1 MEQNLSTLSPCR
13 LSAKISF
20 GGESHSARKLAHAT
34 LDALP
39 TMNPP
44 TTHPGKTVILALTA
58 LASCAT
64 LLAQAP
70 PEFSAPK
77 EIAPGIFQVGT
88 VRLDK
93 NTATVTF
100 PAKVQ
105 MDDGLLEYLLV
116 SPQGP
121 VHESLFTSE
130 AAPQD
135 VHMAMLLLGAKGMVQ
150 KQEVKEPARIDA
162 EYLAKAPKLTG
173 DRILLRIKWTDKSG
187 KEQLTPPERWIMR
200 RIFTPKKP
208 VKDTT
213 AEDGPWLY
221 TGSYFYEGKFI
232 AQMDGTFAAMVT
244 FPGAL
249 INNPRMGSNDDHIWF
264 VKKEA
269 VPPVGTP
276 VEFTIKLQPADKP
289 AK

>member
-1 MEQNLSTLSPCR
+1 MLARIAIAFIATTL
-13 LSAKISF
+13 
-20 GGESHSARKLAHAT
+20 
-34 LDALP
+34 
-39 TMNPP
+39 
-44 TTHPGKTVILALTA
+44 
-58 LASCAT
+58 

-70 PEFSAPK
+70 PELSAPK
-77 EIAPGIFQVGT
+77 EISPGIFQVGT

-93 NTATVTF
+93 NAATVTF

-105 MDDGLLEYLLV
+105 MTDGLLEYLMV

-135 VHMAMLLLGAKGMVQ
+135 VHMAMLLLGAKGMAQ
-150 KQEVKEPARIDA
+150 KGAAQPGRIDA

-173 DRILLRIKWTDKSG
+173 DRISLRVKWTDKAN
-187 KEQLTPPERWIMR
+187 KEQTTPVERWIMR

-208 VKDTT
+208 VKDIN

-221 TGSYFYEGKFI
+221 TGSYFYENRFI
-232 AQMDGTFAAMVT
+232 AQMDGTFAAMVS

-249 INNPRMGSNDDHIWF
+249 INNPRTGSNDDHIWF
-264 VKKEA
+264 VKTEA

-276 VEFTIKLQPADKP
+276 VEFSIKLEPADKSE
-289 AK
+289 K

>member
-1 MEQNLSTLSPCR
+1 ML
-13 LSAKISF
+13 
-20 GGESHSARKLAHAT
+20 ARIAIAFLAAATFLANPAT
-34 LDALP
+34 LP
-39 TMNPP
+39 
-44 TTHPGKTVILALTA
+44 
-58 LASCAT
+58 
-64 LLAQAP
+64 AQAP

-77 EIAPGIFQVGT
+77 EISPGIFQVGT
-88 VRLDK
+88 VRLDR
-93 NTATVTF
+93 NAATVTF

-105 MDDGLLEYLLV
+105 MTDGLLEYLMV

-121 VHESLFTSE
+121 VHESLFISE

-135 VHMAMLLLGAKGMVQ
+135 VHMAMLLLGAKGMAQ
-150 KQEVKEPARIDA
+150 KGAKEPGRIDA

-173 DRILLRIKWTDKSG
+173 DRISLRVKWTDKDG
-187 KEQLTPPERWIMR
+187 KEQSAPPERWIER
-200 RIFTPKKP
+200 KIFTPKKP
-208 VKDTT
+208 AKTVT

-249 INNPRMGSNDDHIWF
+249 INNPRTGANDDHVWF
-264 VKKEA
+264 VKTDA
-269 VPPVGTP
+269 VPPAGTP
-276 VEFTIKLQPADKP
+276 VEFSIKLEPADKP

>member
-1 MEQNLSTLSPCR
+1 MFAR
-13 LSAKISF
+13 LAIAIFSAAQF
-20 GGESHSARKLAHAT
+20 LA
-34 LDALP
+34 
-39 TMNPP
+39 NP
-44 TTHPGKTVILALTA
+44 AA
-58 LASCAT
+58 

-77 EIAPGIFQVGT
+77 EIAPGIFKVGT
-88 VRLDK
+88 VQLDK
-93 NTATVTF
+93 NTSTVTF

-121 VHESLFTSE
+121 VHETLFVSD

-135 VHMAMLLLGAKGMVQ
+135 VHMAMLLLGAKGMVRPPAE
-150 KQEVKEPARIDA
+150 KQPARIDSK
-162 EYLAKAPKLTG
+162 YLENAPKLTG
-173 DRILLRIKWTDKSG
+173 DRIFLSVKWTDKAG
-187 KEQLTPPERWIMR
+187 KEQSAPPERWIVR
-200 RIFTPKKP
+200 RIFIPKKP
-208 VKDTT
+208 TKIVP

-221 TGSYFYEGKFI
+221 TGSYFYEDKFI

-249 INNPRMGSNDDHIWF
+249 INNPRTGSNDDHVWF
-264 VKKEA
+264 VKTEA

-276 VEFTIKLQPADKP
+276 VEFSIRLEPKDKP

>member
-1 MEQNLSTLSPCR
+1 MLARIAIALLATAHLLAP
-13 LSAKISF
+13 SAQ
-20 GGESHSARKLAHAT
+20 
-34 LDALP
+34 
-39 TMNPP
+39 
-44 TTHPGKTVILALTA
+44 
-58 LASCAT
+58 
-64 LLAQAP
+64 LLAQAT
-70 PEFSAPK
+70 PEFSPPK

-93 NTATVTF
+93 NTGTVTF

-116 SPQGP
+116 TPQGP
-121 VHESLFTSE
+121 VHESLLVSE

-135 VHMAMLLLGAKGMVQ
+135 VHLAMLLLGARGMVQ
-150 KQEVKEPARIDA
+150 QQPEKERGRIDA

-173 DRILLRIKWTDKSG
+173 DRIFLTVKWTDKGG
-187 KEQLTPPERWIMR
+187 KAQSVPAERWIER
-200 RIFTPKKP
+200 KIFTPKKP
-208 VKDTT
+208 VQSVT

-221 TGSYFYEGKFI
+221 TGSYFYENRFI
-232 AQMDGTFAAMVT
+232 AQVDGTFAAMVT

-249 INNPRMGSNDDHIWF
+249 MNNPRTGANDDHVWF

-276 VEFTIKLQPADKP
+276 VEFTIKLEPSDKP

>member
-1 MEQNLSTLSPCR
+1 ML
-13 LSAKISF
+13 
-20 GGESHSARKLAHAT
+20 ARIAIA
-34 LDALP
+34 
-39 TMNPP
+39 
-44 TTHPGKTVILALTA
+44 
-58 LASCAT
+58 
-64 LLAQAP
+64 LLATSTFLANPAELRAQAA

-77 EIAPGIFQVGT
+77 EISPGVFQVGT

-93 NTATVTF
+93 NAATVTF
-100 PAKVQ
+100 PAKVH
-105 MDDGLLEYLLV
+105 MTDGLLEYLIV
-116 SPQGP
+116 TPQGP

-135 VHMAMLLLGAKGMVQ
+135 VHMAMLLLGAKGMAQ
-150 KQEVKEPARIDA
+150 KAAKQPGRIDA

-173 DRILLRIKWTDKSG
+173 DRISLRVKWTDKDG
-187 KEQLTPPERWIMR
+187 KEQITPPERWVMR
-200 RIFTPKKP
+200 RIFTPRKP
-208 VKDTT
+208 VKDVT

-221 TGSYFYEGKFI
+221 TGSYFYENRFI

-249 INNPRMGSNDDHIWF
+249 INNPRSGSNDDHIWF
-264 VKKEA
+264 VKTDA

-276 VEFTIKLQPADKP
+276 VEFSIKLEPAEKP

>member
-1 MEQNLSTLSPCR
+1 ML
-13 LSAKISF
+13 
-20 GGESHSARKLAHAT
+20 ARIAIT
-34 LDALP
+34 
-39 TMNPP
+39 
-44 TTHPGKTVILALTA
+44 ILALIFVEP
-58 LASCAT
+58 

-93 NTATVTF
+93 NASTVTF

-116 SPQGP
+116 TPQGP
-121 VHESLFTSE
+121 VHESLFVSD

-135 VHMAMLLLGAKGMVQ
+135 IHMAMLLLGAKGMLQ
-150 KQEVKEPARIDA
+150 QQRGKEPARIDA
-162 EYLAKAPKLTG
+162 EYLANAPKLTG
-173 DRILLRIKWTDKSG
+173 DRIFLSVKWTDKSG
-187 KEQLTPPERWIMR
+187 KEQSAPPERWIER
-200 RIFTPKKP
+200 KIFTPKKP
-208 VKDTT
+208 TKTIA

-221 TGSYFYEGKFI
+221 TGSYFYENKFV

-249 INNPRMGSNDDHIWF
+249 INNPRKGSDDDHIWF
-264 VKKEA
+264 VKKSA

-276 VEFTIKLQPADKP
+276 VEFSIRLEPADKP

>member
-1 MEQNLSTLSPCR
+1 MFIRFAIAIVAAVL
-13 LSAKISF
+13 F
-20 GGESHSARKLAHAT
+20 LA
-34 LDALP
+34 
-39 TMNPP
+39 NP
-44 TTHPGKTVILALTA
+44 AA
-58 LASCAT
+58 

-70 PEFSAPK
+70 PEFSPPK
-77 EIAPGIFQVGT
+77 EIAPGVFKVGT
-88 VRLDK
+88 VQLDK
-93 NTATVTF
+93 NTGTVTF

-116 SPQGP
+116 GPQGP
-121 VHESLFTSE
+121 VHESLFVSE

-150 KQEVKEPARIDA
+150 QGAKAPGRIDA
-162 EYLAKAPKLTG
+162 AYLAKAPKLTG
-173 DRILLRIKWTDKSG
+173 DRILLSVKWTDKDG
-187 KEQLTPPERWIMR
+187 KEQTAPPERWVMR
-200 RIFTPKKP
+200 KIFTPKKP
-208 VKDTT
+208 AKNIN

-221 TGSYFYEGKFI
+221 TGSYFYENRFI

-249 INNPRMGSNDDHIWF
+249 INNPRSGSNDDHIWF
-264 VKKEA
+264 VKKEV

-276 VEFTIKLQPADKP
+276 VEFTIKLEPAEKP

>member
-1 MEQNLSTLSPCR
+1 ML
-13 LSAKISF
+13 
-20 GGESHSARKLAHAT
+20 ARFAIA
-34 LDALP
+34 
-39 TMNPP
+39 
-44 TTHPGKTVILALTA
+44 ILAA
-58 LASCAT
+58 AP

-70 PEFSAPK
+70 PEFSPPK
-77 EIAPGIFQVGT
+77 EIAPGIFKVGT
-88 VRLDK
+88 VQLDK
-93 NTATVTF
+93 NTGTVTF

-116 SPQGP
+116 TPQGP
-121 VHESLFTSE
+121 VHESLFVSE

-135 VHMAMLLLGAKGMVQ
+135 VHMAMLLLGARGMVQ
-150 KQEVKEPARIDA
+150 KPSEKQPGRIDA
-162 EYLAKAPKLTG
+162 ASLAKAPKLTG
-173 DRILLRIKWTDKSG
+173 DRILLSVKWTDKGG

-200 RIFTPKKP
+200 KIFTPKKP
-208 VKDTT
+208 VKNIA

-221 TGSYFYEGKFI
+221 TGSYFYENRFI

-249 INNPRMGSNDDHIWF
+249 INNPRTGSNDDHIWF
-264 VKKEA
+264 VKTEA

-276 VEFTIKLQPADKP
+276 VEFTIKLEPADKP

>member
-1 MEQNLSTLSPCR
+1 MFTRIAIALLAAAPFLANP
-13 LSAKISF
+13 AK
-20 GGESHSARKLAHAT
+20 
-34 LDALP
+34 
-39 TMNPP
+39 
-44 TTHPGKTVILALTA
+44 
-58 LASCAT
+58 
-64 LLAQAP
+64 LLAQPP

-77 EIAPGIFQVGT
+77 EIAPGIFKVGT

-93 NTATVTF
+93 NAATVTF

-116 SPQGP
+116 TPQGP

-135 VHMAMLLLGAKGMVQ
+135 VHMAMLLLGAKGMAQ
-150 KQEVKEPARIDA
+150 AKGEKEPGRIDA

-173 DRILLRIKWTDKSG
+173 DRISLSVKWTDKGG
-187 KEQLTPPERWIMR
+187 KEQTAPPERWIMR
-200 RIFTPKKP
+200 KIFTPRKP
-208 VKDTT
+208 VQNVT

-221 TGSYFYEGKFI
+221 TGSYFFENRFI
-232 AQMDGTFAAMVT
+232 AQVDGTFAAMVT

-249 INNPRMGSNDDHIWF
+249 INNPRSGSNDDHIWF
-264 VKKEA
+264 VKTEA

-276 VEFTIKLQPADKP
+276 VKFTIKLEPQDKP

>member
-1 MEQNLSTLSPCR
+1 ML
-13 LSAKISF
+13 
-20 GGESHSARKLAHAT
+20 ARIAIT
-34 LDALP
+34 
-39 TMNPP
+39 
-44 TTHPGKTVILALTA
+44 ILALIFVEP
-58 LASCAT
+58 

-93 NTATVTF
+93 NASTVTF

-116 SPQGP
+116 TPQGP
-121 VHESLFTSE
+121 VHESLFVSD

-135 VHMAMLLLGAKGMVQ
+135 IHMAMLLLGAKGMLQ
-150 KQEVKEPARIDA
+150 QQRGKEPARIDA
-162 EYLAKAPKLTG
+162 EYLANAPKLTG
-173 DRILLRIKWTDKSG
+173 DRIFLSVKWTDKSG
-187 KEQLTPPERWIMR
+187 KEQSAPPERWIER
-200 RIFTPKKP
+200 KIFTPKKP
-208 VKDTT
+208 TKTIA

-221 TGSYFYEGKFI
+221 TGSYFYENKFV

-249 INNPRMGSNDDHIWF
+249 INNPRTGSDDDHISF
-264 VKKEA
+264 VKKSA

-276 VEFTIKLQPADKP
+276 V
-289 AK
+289 